1 MVLMRARVNNDA
13 VLQPLSATS
22 QRAESRSHRRRGW
35 NARNVDDFNC
45 DPLPVS
51 SLRIFL
57 IFHDPP
63 NLAASFFFFF
73 LFCLFL
79 SFSNERWPTLLHRRE
94 NAYFRVFPL
103 EILLIFSAVSGD

>member
-63 NLAASFFFFF
+63 NLAASFFFSSYSVCFS
-73 LFCLFL
+73 L
-79 SFSNERWPTLLHRRE
+79 SRTRGGQLCCIAERT
-94 NAYFRVFPL
+94 
-103 EILLIFSAVSGD
+103 LIFAFFH

>member
-45 DPLPVS
+45 DP
-51 SLRIFL
+51 
-57 IFHDPP
+57 
-63 NLAASFFFFF
+63 
-73 LFCLFL
+73 
-79 SFSNERWPTLLHRRE
+79 PTLLHRRE

-103 EILLIFSAVSGD
+103 EILLIFRRFLAINTFQSELS